1 MFRCKPRARL
11 LSDQKTGEERLDDL
25 SAAYA
30 FFLGRL
36 QRNELVLA
44 FEASPELLNLVGI
57 EALFPIEIDQT

>member
-1 MFRCKPRARL
+1 MIVTRRI
-11 LSDQKTGEERLDDL
+11 LSDQKSGEERLDDL

-36 QRNELVLA
+36 QRNVLVLA

-57 EALFPIEIDQT
+57 ETLFPIEIDQT